1 MTTGSRHWVSKQWA
15 RHTLP
20 VVYGIS
26 GAGRYSMA
34 GDIESLSRLRK
45 TSPQIHLLSPFDNF
59 IIARDRISR
68 LFGFD
73 YSLECYTP
81 ASMRNYGYF
90 VLPILWG
97 EQFAGRLDPKADRK
111 YKTLIIKS
119 ITGIAKSA
127 EGNLEGIPKAR
138 SIPAISMERGN
149 TK

>member
-1 MTTGSRHWVSKQWA
+1 
-15 RHTLP
+15 
-20 VVYGIS
+20 
-26 GAGRYSMA
+26 MA

-73 YSLECYTP
+73 YTLECYTP

-111 YKTLIIKS
+111 YKTLIIQNLVFEPTFGATETFLHHLVRRLWDFARFNDCEKITIEKTKPAKIKS
-119 ITGIAKSA
+119 ELIRHIKYYDS
-127 EGNLEGIPKAR
+127 
-138 SIPAISMERGN
+138 
-149 TK
+149 